1 MDEAAALETLGIEQQ
16 KEGIP
21 ERRDTGATHQL
32 ASSAQVKPPGCC
44 AGRGN
49 PGGAGCLPASMG
61 AWMELGAWGRRG
73 HKSFYS
79 ILLLSSFNLDFSHFK
94 EKIPN
99 VPSYMSFFCPFS
111 YS

>member
-32 ASSAQVKPPGCC
+32 ASSAQVKPPGCR

-61 AWMELGAWGRRG
+61 DMDGAGSLGTPWSQEFLFHLIVKLLQFGFQ
-73 HKSFYS
+73 SF
-79 ILLLSSFNLDFSHFK
+79 
-94 EKIPN
+94 
-99 VPSYMSFFCPFS
+99 
-111 YS
+111 